1 VRAVIV
7 KIDAD
12 QITDWDSFHA
22 VFKRDLGFPNF
33 YGQNMNAWID
43 CMISLDDADSGMTGI
58 VLKDDELAILEIKGV
73 KSFRERCGEI
83 LDALIECASF
93 VNYSRREA
101 GERPVLS
108 LMLIE

>member
-1 VRAVIV
+1 MRAVIV

-12 QITDWDSFHA
+12 EITDWDSFHA

-43 CMISLDDADSGMTGI
+43 CMISLDYADGMTGI
-58 VLKDDELAILEIKGV
+58 VLKDDELAILEIRGV
-73 KSFRERCGEI
+73 KSFRERCAE
-83 LDALIECASF
+83 LHDALIECASF
-93 VNYSRREA
+93 VNYSRREV

-108 LMLIE
+108 LMLID